1 MKMKNIEIERCINI
15 LNDQTCFRF
24 DNKVKQPPRIRF
36 AIRSNLDKL
45 VAAYNTFNESRKE
58 MIQGYVEEGIVSQ
71 AENGNYVIKDGYID
85 KVNKEVIELNN
96 IDVDVDLILID
107 KNEMDSF
114 LQTVSMSTPEEDVLL
129 LFVRGE
135 ENG

>member
-1 MKMKNIEIERCINI
+1 MKMRNIEIERIINI
-15 LNDQTCFRF
+15 LNDRTCFRF

-45 VAAYNTFNESRKE
+45 VAAYNTYDAARKE

-71 AENGNYVIKDGYID
+71 GEDGNYMIKDGCID
-85 KVNKEVIELNN
+85 KVNHELSDLNN
-96 IDVDVDLILID
+96 IETDIDFVLID